1 MSTAALRNKP
11 FHDPCL
17 LEDARNPNQMRIATA
32 LLLAVSVLAL
42 AMRLHALD
50 AESLWLDEFSQVSLY
65 SLPLSYVVTESA
77 RITQPPLDIF
87 IGAGLHR
94 LGLADHDG
102 WVRVPAALFGA
113 GGVFLLGW
121 WIRRIAGTAAGV
133 AAALLLAVCPLHL
146 AMSQEVRPYTLL
158 FFLSLL
164 TLAMFA
170 RAHRRNTLLSWSVF
184 STVLLALLL
193 TRWVEPHFITLG
205 LAAYAAGAWFAAWR
219 RAEPEWRPGETIKLW
234 AAGTAVLAAYA
245 VYNPVFGILFDRNR
259 RAITSHASEE
269 IERFSYL
276 LSTSY
281 TAMFSGYSWRTLYSA
296 LPASALVLTLAG
308 VLAVLGLTLLIRSA
322 LQGRDPLIVLFV
334 VAVVPFPFV
343 YGAVFARLANAPS
356 KPQYLLLMAAPLFGC
371 IAIAVDA
378 LRRWTA
384 RRSLTLSW
392 IVPATLLTL
401 LVVPMAQASVHGLQV
416 QNKRDWRDALT
427 FLRDH
432 ADPDDAFAAIS
443 PDCVPTRFYTTVGG
457 LGRYFTPHTKFLRI
471 ELRTDDAVLSTPP
484 WQRVGCTVWVL
495 CYRDPMYTGTDL
507 LSAPTDFPS
516 HINVHDFNGLF
527 LLEVRGRSPAADRL
541 MEGLTLLYRD
551 LPEGRSLVAPAYLQA
566 RFLLAQGD
574 LAGGRAAFETAR
586 RQCRNETEIR
596 FLANTHHAFTETRER
611 HRSALRRL
619 NGAATAGARSLPYRS
634 D

>member
-1 MSTAALRNKP
+1 MSTATLRIEP
-11 FHDPCL
+11 FHDAISI
-17 LEDARNPNQMRIATA
+17 EDARNPTRKRITIT
-32 LLLAVSVLAL
+32 LLIGISIFALAV
-42 AMRLHALD
+42 RLHALG
-50 AESLWLDEFSQVSLY
+50 AESLWLDEFSQVTLY
-65 SLPLSYVVTESA
+65 SLPLSYVATESA

-113 GGVFLLGW
+113 AGVFLLGW
-121 WIRRIAGTAAGV
+121 WIRRIAGAAAGV

-164 TLAMFA
+164 TAALFA
-170 RAHRRNTLLSWSVF
+170 RAHRRNTFPSWSLF
-184 STVLLALLL
+184 SVVLLALLL

-205 LAAYAAGAWFAAWR
+205 LVAYAVGAWFAAWR
-219 RAEPEWRPGETIKLW
+219 RAKPELRPGETIKLW

-259 RAITSHASEE
+259 RAITSHASEG
-269 IERFSYL
+269 IERFSHL

-296 LPASALVLTLAG
+296 LPASAWFLALAG

-322 LQGRDPLIVLFV
+322 LQRRDPLIVLFV
-334 VAVVPFPFV
+334 VAFVPFPFI

-378 LRRWTA
+378 LRKWTA
-384 RRSLTLSW
+384 RRSLTLSR
-392 IVPATLLTL
+392 IVLATLLAF
-401 LVVPMAQASVHGLQV
+401 LVLPMAQASLHGLQA
-416 QNKRDWRDALT
+416 QDKRDWRGALT

-432 ADPDDAFAAIS
+432 ADPDDVFAAVT
-443 PDCVPTRFYTTVGG
+443 PDCVPTLFYTAVGG
-457 LGRYFTPHTKFLRI
+457 LGRYFSPHTKFLRI

-484 WQRVGCTVWVL
+484 WQRIGTTVWVL
-495 CYRDPMYTGTDL
+495 CYRDPMYTGVDL

-516 HINVHDFNGLF
+516 HITVHGFNGLF

-551 LPEGRSLVAPAYLQA
+551 LPDGRSLVAPAYLQA
-566 RFLLAQGD
+566 RFLLAKGD
-574 LAGGRAAFETAR
+574 LAGARAAFETAR
-586 RQCRNETEIR
+586 RQCRNQAEVR
-596 FLANTHHAFTETRER
+596 LLGNTDHPFTKLRER
-611 HRSALRRL
+611 
-619 NGAATAGARSLPYRS
+619 NRSL
-634 D
+634 